1 MKTPNWFLKKNII
14 ALSLLPLSI
23 LYFIV
28 SQFVFI
34 FRYFWQKDS
43 KIPVICVG
51 GLLAGG
57 VGKTPIVQEIAKKIN
72 AAIVMRGYRGG
83 DEAKMLKRSRLSVIT
98 GSNRIQ
104 SIKKAKKSG
113 FKLVVMDDG
122 FQNPTIKKDVSILV
136 FNSEIGIGNGFVLP
150 AGPLREPLY
159 AINRADAII
168 ITGKNPSILKRKFE
182 KYNKPIFFAKNK
194 TIIPKEVRKFIAF
207 AGIGYPQ
214 KFFNSLSISPIKT
227 FSFPDHYNYT
237 NNDVKKLLLLAEK
250 NKAKLLTTEKDWVR
264 LSSSV
269 RKQIYFAQLETI
281 ISPEFYFWLEQ
292 KLASKK

>member
-1 MKTPNWFLKKNII
+1 MKTPNWFLKKDII

-34 FRYFWQKDS
+34 FRHFWQKDS

-72 AAIVMRGYRGG
+72 TAIVMRGYRGG
-83 DEAKMLKRSRLSVIT
+83 DEAKMLKRSGLSVIT

-159 AINRADAII
+159 TINRADAII

-264 LSSSV
+264 LSSNV